1 MRRIILF
8 FIPLLFLMSSCR
20 FLNPQ
25 VMFKTKK
32 SYPYDTDTT
41 QIGKAE
47 YIISPGD
54 RLEMHFYTIDGFKLV
69 DVTNSVGT
77 SNEDQI
83 SYLVE
88 KDSLVKL
95 PIIGNVK
102 LAGFTLLE
110 GERYLEQIY
119 TKYYINPF
127 IQMKI
132 TNRHVYV
139 FFADGGKG
147 STVNLLNDN
156 TSIIEVISLAGGLT
170 EYSKAWRIKVIR
182 GDLHN
187 PTVRLIDMSTI
198 EGVMASNLTVRSN
211 DIIYVEAT
219 PNYSTKLFAQIT
231 PIVGII
237 TSILLIITLLK
248 T

>member
-1 MRRIILF
+1 MRRILPL
-8 FIPLLFLMSSCR
+8 FIPMLFLMSCR

-25 VMFKTKK
+25 VMFKTGKN
-32 SYPYDTDTT
+32 YHFDTDTSQVGQT
-41 QIGKAE
+41 E
-47 YIISPGD
+47 YVISPGD

-69 DVTNSVGT
+69 DVTSTVNST
-77 SNEDQI
+77 EDHNI

-95 PIIGNVK
+95 PIIGHVM
-102 LAGFTLLE
+102 LAGLSLIEAEKLLE
-110 GERYLEQIY
+110 KTY

-127 IQMKI
+127 VQLKI

-147 STVNLLNDN
+147 IAVNLSNDN
-156 TSIIEVISLAGGLT
+156 TSLIEVLSLAGGLT
-170 EYSKAWRIKVIR
+170 EFSKAWRIKVIR

-187 PTVRLIDMSTI
+187 PTIRLINMSTI
-198 EGVMASNLTVRSN
+198 DGVMAANLSVRSN
-211 DIIYVEAT
+211 DIIYVEAV

-231 PIVGII
+231 PIIGIL
-237 TSILLIITLLK
+237 TSILLIFTLLR

>member
-1 MRRIILF
+1 MRRILLV
-8 FIPLLFLMSSCR
+8 FIPLLFLMSCR

-25 VMFKTKK
+25 VMFKTPKNY
-32 SYPYDTDTT
+32 SFDSDTT
-41 QIGKAE
+41 HLRKTE
-47 YIISPGD
+47 YIITPGD

-69 DVTNSVGT
+69 DVTNTVGST
-77 SNEDQI
+77 EEEI
-83 SYLVE
+83 ITYLVE

-95 PIIGNVK
+95 PIIGYIN
-102 LAGFTLLE
+102 LAGLTIQE
-110 GERYLEQIY
+110 GEKKLEQIY

-127 IQMKI
+127 VQLKI

-147 STVNLLNDN
+147 STVNLSNDN

-170 EYSKAWRIKVIR
+170 AYSKAWRIKVIR

-187 PTVRLIDMSTI
+187 PTIRLIDMSTI

-231 PIVGII
+231 PIIGII
-237 TSILLIITLLK
+237 TSILLIITLLR

>member
-1 MRRIILF
+1 MRRILLFIIPLF
-8 FIPLLFLMSSCR
+8 FLMSCR

-32 SYPYDTDTT
+32 SYPYDNDTT
-41 QIGKAE
+41 QVGKSE
-47 YIISPGD
+47 YVISPGD

-69 DVTNSVGT
+69 DVTNTVGV
-77 SNEDQI
+77 NEEEQI
-83 SYLVE
+83 TYLVE

-95 PIIGNVK
+95 PIIGLTQ
-102 LAGFTLLE
+102 LAGLTLLE
-110 GERYLEQIY
+110 GEKKLEQIY

-127 IQMKI
+127 IQIKI

-147 STVNLLNDN
+147 SSVNLLNDN

-170 EYSKAWRIKVIR
+170 QYSKAWRIKVIR

-219 PNYSTKLFAQIT
+219 PNYSTRLFAQIT
-231 PIVGII
+231 PIIGII
-237 TSILLIITLLK
+237 TSIMLIITLLR